1 MEVNYIAQFLSM
13 LTLVFAIA
21 SIIAG
26 IFTAYF
32 GSGRSRAVG
41 GILIV
46 IGFLVFVIFMYGAGW
61 LTTLVGIEMPAIK
74 ELVFQN
80 HILQGIV
87 AILGAIVGAG
97 IALGIFLLAIMK
109 A

>member
-1 MEVNYIAQFLSM
+1 M
-13 LTLVFAIA
+13 LVFAIA

-32 GSGRSRAVG
+32 GSGKSRAVG
-41 GILIV
+41 GILVVVGLFVFI
-46 IGFLVFVIFMYGAGW
+46 IFLYGAGV
-61 LTTLVGIEMPAIK
+61 LESFMGMPEGILDIQGT
-74 ELVFQN
+74 VV
-80 HILQGIV
+80 QGIV
-87 AILGAIVGAG
+87 SVVGALIGAG

>member
-1 MEVNYIAQFLSM
+1 MEVNLVNQFLSM

-32 GSGRSRAVG
+32 GSGKSRAVG
-41 GILIV
+41 GILII
-46 IGFLVFVIFMYGAGW
+46 IGLLVFVIFLYGANLLSGFMGAPE
-61 LTTLVGIEMPAIK
+61 GI
-74 ELVFQN
+74 LNFQN
-80 HILQGIV
+80 TIVQGV
-87 AILGAIVGAG
+87 VAIVGAVVG
-97 IALGIFLLAIMK
+97 AAIALGIFLLAIMK

>member
-1 MEVNYIAQFLSM
+1 MVGLPQYFLSM
-13 LTLVFAIA
+13 LMLVFAIA

-32 GSGRSRAVG
+32 GSGKSRAVG
-41 GILIV
+41 GVLILIGLIV
-46 IGFLVFVIFMYGAGW
+46 GVIFLWGAKV
-61 LTTLVGIEMPAIK
+61 LTFMGNPPALLSIAGTVIVGI
-74 ELVFQN
+74 VS
-80 HILQGIV
+80 V
-87 AILGAIVGAG
+87 LGAIVGAV

>member
-1 MEVNYIAQFLSM
+1 MESLLNFFLSM
-13 LTLVFAIA
+13 LMLVFAVA

-32 GSGRSRAVG
+32 GSGKSRAVG
-41 GILIV
+41 AVLIV
-46 IGFLVFVIFMYGAGW
+46 IGLIIGVIFLWFAGILGFMGAAPYSFGYIV
-61 LTTLVGIEMPAIK
+61 LE
-74 ELVFQN
+74 
-80 HILQGIV
+80 GIV
-87 AILGAIVGAG
+87 AVIGAVIGAL

>member
-1 MEVNYIAQFLSM
+1 MEGLAQYFLSM
-13 LTLVFAIA
+13 MTLVFAIA

-32 GSGRSRAVG
+32 GSGKSRAVG
-41 GILIV
+41 AILIV
-46 IGFLVFVIFMYGAGW
+46 IGL
-61 LTTLVGIEMPAIK
+61 LVGIVFLWGANLLSFMPAPM
-74 ELVFQN
+74 ELLNFSGTIVN
-80 HILQGIV
+80 GIV
-87 AILGAIVGAG
+87 AVIGAIVGAL

>member
-1 MEVNYIAQFLSM
+1 METNMLAQFLSM

-32 GSGRSRAVG
+32 GSGKSRAVG

-46 IGFLVFVIFMYGAGW
+46 IGILVFIIFLYGANLLCGF
-61 LTTLVGIEMPAIK
+61 LGGPEMESI
-74 ELVFQN
+74 LNFQN
-80 HILQGIV
+80 TIIQGVV
-87 AILGAIVGAG
+87 AIVGAIVGAA

>member
-1 MEVNYIAQFLSM
+1 MVEVNLVSQFLSM
-13 LTLVFAIA
+13 MTLVFAIA

-32 GSGRSRAVG
+32 GSGKSRAVG
-41 GILIV
+41 AILII
-46 IGFLVFVIFMYGAGW
+46 IGLLVFVIFLYGAAIVVNSFLGGPE
-61 LTTLVGIEMPAIK
+61 GI
-74 ELVFQN
+74 LNFQGTVV
-80 HILQGIV
+80 QGVV
-87 AILGAIVGAG
+87 AIVGAIVGAA

>member
-1 MEVNYIAQFLSM
+1 MLNYFLSM
-13 LTLVFAIA
+13 LMLVFAVA

-32 GSGRSRAVG
+32 GSGKSRAVG
-41 GILIV
+41 AILIV
-46 IGFLVFVIFMYGAGW
+46 IGLIVGVLFLWFSGILAFMGDPIYSWAGKDVVVNSVVAVI
-61 LTTLVGIEMPAIK
+61 
-74 ELVFQN
+74 
-80 HILQGIV
+80 
-87 AILGAIVGAG
+87 GAIIGAL

>member
-1 MEVNYIAQFLSM
+1 MEGLIQYFIGM
-13 LTLVFAIA
+13 LMLVFSIS

-32 GSGRSRAVG
+32 GSGKSRAVG
-41 GILIV
+41 GILII
-46 IGFLVFVIFMYGAGW
+46 IGLIVGFIFLWGAG
-61 LTTLVGIEMPAIK
+61 LLSSFMGVPSGFINIVGTII
-74 ELVFQN
+74 N
-80 HILQGIV
+80 GIV
-87 AILGAIVGAG
+87 AVLGAIFGAL

>member
-1 MEVNYIAQFLSM
+1 METLLSYFLSM
-13 LTLVFAIA
+13 LMLVFAVA

-32 GSGRSRAVG
+32 GSGKSRAVG

-46 IGFLVFVIFMYGAGW
+46 IGLIIFVLFLWGAGLLSFMGAVPDFMNFYGAV
-61 LTTLVGIEMPAIK
+61 TK
-74 ELVFQN
+74 
-80 HILQGIV
+80 GIV
-87 AILGAIVGAG
+87 AVIGAVVGAL

>member
-1 MEVNYIAQFLSM
+1 MDYVAQFLSM

-21 SIIAG
+21 SVIAG

-32 GSGRSRAVG
+32 GSGKSRAVG

-46 IGFLVFVIFMYGAGW
+46 IGLLVFIIFLYGAG
-61 LTTLVGIEMPAIK
+61 LLSGYLGMP
-74 ELVFQN
+74 EGVLNFQGT
-80 HILQGIV
+80 IIQGII
-87 AILGAIVGAG
+87 AIIGGIVGAL

>member
-1 MEVNYIAQFLSM
+1 MDIDVEQFLSM

-32 GSGRSRAVG
+32 GSGKSRAVG

-46 IGFLVFVIFMYGAGW
+46 IGLLVFIIFLYGANMLSGF
-61 LTTLVGIEMPAIK
+61 LGAPEGILDFQGTIVQGVIAI
-74 ELVFQN
+74 V
-80 HILQGIV
+80 
-87 AILGAIVGAG
+87 GAIVGAA